1 MVPTSDRRL
10 VRRLVTL
17 AVIAVGVIIFVVIIA
32 AVLD

>member
-10 VRRLVTL
+10 VRRLMTF
-17 AVIAVGVIIFVVIIA
+17 ATIIIGIIIFVFIIG